1 MGIHLYLL
9 SANPPTFVIV
19 AHDLTDLYYQP
30 MYNAKIRILKNSLY
44 LKCLSDENKK
54 NCCLYLSLQCALNMD
69 FQISNANLDWALQ
82 MCFWSSSS
90 LATSRCK

>member
-9 SANPPTFVIV
+9 SAKPPTFVIV
-19 AHDLTDLYYQP
+19 SHDLTDLYYQP
-30 MYNAKIRILKNSLY
+30 MYSAKIRILKKSLY

>member
-19 AHDLTDLYYQP
+19 SHDLTDLYYQP
-30 MYNAKIRILKNSLY
+30 MYSAKIRILKKSLY

-82 MCFWSSSS
+82 MCVWSSSS

>member
-19 AHDLTDLYYQP
+19 SHDLTDLYYQP
-30 MYNAKIRILKNSLY
+30 LYSAKLHILKQSLY

-54 NCCLYLSLQCALNMD
+54 KLLSVLI
-69 FQISNANLDWALQ
+69 FT
-82 MCFWSSSS
+82 MCFKYELSNFH
-90 LATSRCK
+90 C

>member
-1 MGIHLYLL
+1 MGIHVYLL

-19 AHDLTDLYYQP
+19 SHDLTDLYYQP
-30 MYNAKIRILKNSLY
+30 LCSAKLHILKQSLY

-54 NCCLYLSLQCALNMD
+54 KLLLYLSLQCALYMN
-69 FQISNANLDWALQ
+69 FQISIADLDWALQ

-90 LATSRCK
+90 LVTSRCK